1 MKAQGEGNPLLRA
14 DWASASLL
22 SAGGNLKRRGITIVA
37 MRNPLQKAPL
47 RKRAEERLGGL
58 QEASSRTGVDI
69 EWLVHELRVHQIEL
83 EMHNEEMDEIRTR
96 LEMGLER
103 FPEFH
108 DSVPMG
114 LVSINREGVIRA
126 ANRVAA
132 DLIGME
138 RFRLINRPLDRF
150 VSETERPALKT
161 FLERVFAGGVDEA
174 CELRLAGNGGT
185 RSAVTVSATV
195 SEDGKECLA
204 ILADIT
210 ELKKKEE
217 ALREELQHHRDL
229 FENALVAISQVDE
242 GGAFL
247 RANKCFEELT
257 GYTQEELKDVNIWEI
272 MNPDGTGRVKE
283 MIAEQISGEGAPI
296 FLEESYVCKD
306 GSRKWG
312 EIRPMAIRDER
323 GRFLSAVV
331 AIVDRTRGKQMEAL
345 ANNESLGGSFFENAS
360 IAMFHATLEPNR
372 LLRVNSAYSRMLGY
386 ESPEDLM
393 SASAGMDAFPV
404 EAWDR
409 KAFLAA
415 MEQRNWYDGDY
426 PLICREGGILIG
438 KAAIRSVL
446 KPDGSIDHLEGLVE
460 NITERKRAE
469 KVLQKRDRELQE
481 KTKSLEEVDAALKV
495 LLKNLEKNQEELT
508 ERFLINIREQVLP
521 CLVKLKKTPLNQAQ
535 RALIN
540 SAEAY
545 LDEIASPFV
554 QKLTSS
560 YLNLTKKEVQIA
572 VLVRDGKT
580 SKEIA
585 EIVNVSKSDVDFH
598 RGKLREKLGLKNQ
611 KRSLTVLLRTLS
623 HEGPRER
630 A

>member
-1 MKAQGEGNPLLRA
+1 
-14 DWASASLL
+14 
-22 SAGGNLKRRGITIVA
+22 
-37 MRNPLQKAPL
+37 LQKAPL
-47 RKRAEERLGGL
+47 RKRAEERLEGL
-58 QEASSRTGVDI
+58 QEAVSRTGVDI
-69 EWLVHELRVHQIEL
+69 EWLVHELRVHQIEI
-83 EMHNEEMDEIRTR
+83 EMQKEEMDEIRTR
-96 LEMGLER
+96 LETGLER
-103 FPEFH
+103 FPESY
-108 DSVPMG
+108 DSVPIG
-114 LVSINREGVIRA
+114 LVSIKREGVIRA
-126 ANRVAA
+126 ANRAAA
-132 DLIGME
+132 DLIGIE
-138 RFRLINRPLDRF
+138 RLRLINRPLGRF
-150 VSETERPALKT
+150 VSEPERPALKT
-161 FLERVFAGGVDEA
+161 FLERIFDGGADEA
-174 CELRLAGNGGT
+174 CELRLAGNGGART
-185 RSAVTVSATV
+185 AVTVSATV

-217 ALREELQHHRDL
+217 ALREELQHHRAL
-229 FENALVAISQVDE
+229 FENARVAISQVDE
-242 GGAFL
+242 GGTFL
-247 RANKCFEELT
+247 RANKRFEALT
-257 GYTQEELKDVNIWEI
+257 GYTQEELKGMNIREI
-272 MNPDGTGRVKE
+272 MHPDGAGQVKE
-283 MIAEQISGEGAPI
+283 MIAGQVRGEIAPI
-296 FLEESYVCKD
+296 FLEEYYVCKD

-312 EIRPMAIRDER
+312 EIRSRAIRD
-323 GRFLSAVV
+323 GGGGFLSAVV
-331 AIVDRTRGKQMEAL
+331 AIVDRTRGKQMEKAL
-345 ANNESLGGSFFENAS
+345 ADNESLGRSFFENAS
-360 IAMFHATLEPNR
+360 IAMFHSTLEPNR
-372 LLRVNSAYSRMLGY
+372 LLRVNSAYSRLLGY

-393 SASAGMDAFPV
+393 SASAGMDPFPE

-409 KAFLAA
+409 KAFFAA

-426 PLICREGGILIG
+426 PLIRRDGGILIG
-438 KAAIRSVL
+438 KAAIRSVF
-446 KPDGSIDHLEGLVE
+446 KPDGSIDHLEGIVE

-469 KVLQKRDRELQE
+469 EVLQKRDRELQE

-611 KRSLTVLLRTLS
+611 KGSLTVLLRTLS

-630 A
+630 P